1 MIRWSEQNG
10 GGRTP
15 SSSAV
20 ADALR
25 NLSQALGQ
33 LANALGD
40 GTLSGRSDMSDGRT
54 DPTSVFAEIIPNQ
67 D

>member
-1 MIRWSEQNG
+1 
-10 GGRTP
+10 
-15 SSSAV
+15 SSAV
-20 ADALR
+20 AEALR

>member
-1 MIRWSEQNG
+1 
-10 GGRTP
+10 
-15 SSSAV
+15 V

-33 LANALGD
+33 LADALGD